1 MGKSESAN
9 VSIGLKIKLG
19 DLIEQINVENIE
31 ELKKIFSGGFIED
44 KNEEFS
50 NMFIIVYSELYN
62 EFFIPKRK
70 GVCKK
75 KTNEQNQQ
83 NEEKTKDE
91 STKNLEEE
99 NKINKI
105 NEFKLKFIEESKN
118 NGSRKEYRCSEFG
131 EFGGYISTLEK
142 GCLYE
147 QFLLYPV
154 TSLLKTDRWGDDR
167 EGTNS
172 SSCELDFDIEEIK
185 NNIKEKYD
193 FIQGFKVVMMI
204 KQHSC

>member
-1 MGKSESAN
+1 MGKCESSN

-19 DLIEQINVENIE
+19 DLIEQISEGNIE

-62 EFFIPKRK
+62 EFFIS
-70 GVCKK
+70 KK
-75 KTNEQNQQ
+75 KKGCRKKSSNKEIIHEDN
-83 NEEKTKDE
+83 NEEV
-91 STKNLEEE
+91 
-99 NKINKI
+99 NKSLKI
-105 NEFKLKFIEESKN
+105 IEFKNKFIEEAKN

-147 QFLLYPV
+147 QFLLYPI
-154 TSLLKTDRWGDDR
+154 TSLLKTDRWGNDR
-167 EGTNS
+167 EGTNA
-172 SSCELDFDIEEIK
+172 SSCELDFDIVEIK

-204 KQHSC
+204 QQYSR